1 MQRVKIVFCARN
13 LLKSIGLAFVMSIAC
28 SMIATAQAD
37 KIPRELKDRLATDE
51 TVLVLVGLN
60 VSWQQEGS
68 LSDDAIQAQRQ
79 AIGSVQDDL
88 LSELSGTKYKIIR
101 QYQVIPS
108 IALEVG
114 ADALSVLEK
123 SDRVTNVLSDRP
135 ARPAENQGTS
145 ASPPSTARSTGAARD
160 AARVPTELFKEAA
173 SDGTVLVLV
182 GLRAPWRPEGPLSEK
197 LVAAQRE
204 AIAAAQNYLLTE
216 LAGTKYEIT
225 RRYRRIPGIA
235 LKVGLDALKVLAR
248 SAAVTSVL
256 KDRPAKPFK

>member
-1 MQRVKIVFCARN
+1 
-13 LLKSIGLAFVMSIAC
+13 
-28 SMIATAQAD
+28 
-37 KIPRELKDRLATDE
+37 
-51 TVLVLVGLN
+51 LN
-60 VSWQQEGS
+60 VSWHQEGS
-68 LSDDAIQAQRQ
+68 LTDDAIQAQRQ
-79 AIGSVQDDL
+79 AIGSVQTDL

-101 QYQVIPS
+101 QYQMIPS

-123 SDRVTNVLSDRP
+123 SNRVTNVLSDRP
-135 ARPAENQGTS
+135 ARPTETQGTS
-145 ASPPSTARSTGAARD
+145 APPSTARSTGAPID

-197 LVAAQRE
+197 LMAAQRE

-248 SAAVTSVL
+248 SAAVTNVL
-256 KDRPAKPFK
+256 KDRPAKPFR